1 MCYHPF
7 NTNENLMAHAGLI
20 IGLGNP
26 GNQYQKT
33 RHNFGFMAVDYLLE
47 QEPEC
52 TLLSSPNEKDVML
65 WEWQPEHDVRWLVM
79 KPLTFMNRSGRAVQK
94 VLKHREIDP
103 DKILVIHDE
112 LDLPLGRMRFKQ
124 GGGLAGHNGL
134 RSLAAVLGSRDFH
147 RLRLGIGRPEANQD
161 VVSYVLG
168 RFAPDEV
175 VAVQEICSLTRKA
188 LILYCRE
195 GIDRAMC
202 ETHGVS
208 KG

>member
-1 MCYHPF
+1 
-7 NTNENLMAHAGLI
+7 MAHAGLI

-26 GNQYQKT
+26 GRQYQGT
-33 RHNFGFMAVDYLLE
+33 RHNFGFMAVDHLMD
-47 QEPEC
+47 QEVEC
-52 TLLSSPNEKDVML
+52 SRLSSPNEKDFML
-65 WEWQPEHDVRWLVM
+65 WGWKPEHDACWLVM

-134 RSLAAVLGSRDFH
+134 RSLAGVLGTRDFH
-147 RLRLGIGRPEANQD
+147 RLRLGIGRPEGEQD

-175 VAVQEICSLTRKA
+175 AAVQDVLSLVFNA
-188 LILYCRE
+188 LTLYCRE
-195 GIDRAMC
+195 GIDKAMYK
-202 ETHGVS
+202 THS
-208 KG
+208 L